1 MKIEKAD
8 ESLSNIF
15 EGFIRYEQT
24 LINSLSGENWDIADS
39 MALTECDCL
48 IILDV
53 DTNAFAVSAD
63 KPEGLNPLHAPLE
76 FGLQDTF
83 DAFEK
88 LIGCC
93 YMAKSNKITYFRY
106 MNLIMLYVGE
116 PSQIAE
122 RFNKYKAQT
131 ALYFA
136 DETYAK
142 LTNL

>member
-1 MKIEKAD
+1 MNVSEKEPTMKIEKAN

-83 DAFEK
+83 DAFE
-88 LIGCC
+88 LQWGRRIS
-93 YMAKSNKITYFRY
+93 A
-106 MNLIMLYVGE
+106 
-116 PSQIAE
+116 AE
-122 RFNKYKAQT
+122 RT
-131 ALYFA
+131 A
-136 DETYAK
+136 ERCPV
-142 LTNL
+142 